1 MFRGDTAALK
11 MTMCAAAK
19 AAKRLGHGQP
29 RSEHLLLALCEGSTA
44 VARTLR
50 EHGVTATTVEGF
62 ITRPGVAPAALEA
75 DRALLASVGVDL
87 DELLAEAGPGALAPR
102 SGKPPLLP
110 LGGRRNGWGAADYRA
125 AYEASLRLALA
136 RMERDHRPEHLLIAL
151 LDFDRGCAWLL
162 ERCGADPGRLRAAAQ
177 EEFPP
182 PRRNAFIR
190 AARSGT
196 WKRRYKAIVR
206 RYENTAGSPALKAV

>member
-11 MTMCAAAK
+11 RTMCAAAK
-19 AAKRLGHGQP
+19 AAKRLGHGEP
-29 RSEHLLLALCEGSTA
+29 RSEHLLLALCENSTA
-44 VARTLR
+44 VAQTLR
-50 EHGVTATTVEGF
+50 EHGVTATAVAGL
-62 ITRPGVAPAALEA
+62 ITRPGVAPAAIEA

-87 DELLAEAGPGALAPR
+87 DELLAGAGTGALAPR

-110 LGGRRNGWGAADYRA
+110 LGGRRNRWGAPDFRA

-136 RMERDHRPEHLLIAL
+136 RMERDHRPEHLLMAL
-151 LDFDRGCAWLL
+151 LEFDRGCAWLL
-162 ERCGADPGRLRAAAQ
+162 ERCGADHAELRSAVHKG
-177 EEFPP
+177 FPP
-182 PRRNAFIR
+182 PRRNAVIR

-196 WKRRYKAIVR
+196 WKRRYRAIER